1 MGHRPPRRSPASTAP
16 QRTTNA
22 PTPYLRVSRSS
33 MGLIPSSRYWR
44 RFGPSTG
51 SVITRRRPRRSA
63 RRSSVICATCST
75 SMPTIGSRWFTRR
88 RWKAACGPSIISA
101 RRGSMRKQP
110 NAIPRSTRMNTI
122 QHLLVR
128 ASMVLVAAALT
139 AAATH
144 AATYK
149 FADQGDT
156 TSMDPHSLN
165 ESLQLSLLGNIYEPL
180 VGRGKKL
187 ELLPLLATSWKQTE
201 PTVWRFNLR
210 RNVKFHDGTPFTAD
224 DVIFSYERSKTD
236 GSDMKTK
243 IATVKEMRKIDDYT
257 VDFVTNDPF
266 PILPD
271 TLNTWFIVSKAWC
284 EKNNATTPVDVRKGK
299 ENAATLRS
307 NGTGPFMLKSREPG
321 VRTVFVNNP
330 AYWEKIESNV
340 TEAIFTPI
348 KNDATRVAALISGD
362 IDMMEPV
369 PLQDIEKLKA
379 APALNV
385 LQGPE
390 LRTIFLGMD
399 QARDELL
406 FSNIKGK
413 NPFKDKRVRQAFY
426 QAIDIEAIR
435 SRIMRG
441 AATPTN
447 LMIAP
452 GIRGFVPDMN
462 KRMPH
467 DAAAAKRLLADAGY
481 PDGFE
486 VGMNCPNDRYVND
499 SAICQAITAMLAQ
512 IGIKVNLMA
521 ETKVTYFP
529 KILSR
534 NTSFYMLGWTPDS
547 YDAQNALFALIM
559 TPSPAGQGLFN
570 LGTYSNK
577 RVDELS
583 AQIASEL
590 DQTKRNAMIAE
601 AFKIHSDDIGHIPL
615 HQQALAWAMKKNVEL
630 VQLADNFN
638 LLKWVVIK

>member
-1 MGHRPPRRSPASTAP
+1 M
-16 QRTTNA
+16 
-22 PTPYLRVSRSS
+22 
-33 MGLIPSSRYWR
+33 
-44 RFGPSTG
+44 
-51 SVITRRRPRRSA
+51 
-63 RRSSVICATCST
+63 
-75 SMPTIGSRWFTRR
+75 
-88 RWKAACGPSIISA
+88 
-101 RRGSMRKQP
+101 
-110 NAIPRSTRMNTI
+110 NAIH
-122 QHLLVR
+122 HLLLR
-128 ASMVLVAAALT
+128 ASVVLLAAALT
-139 AAATH
+139 TVGASAAPFR
-144 AATYK
+144 
-149 FADQGDT
+149 FADQGDAV
-156 TSMDPHSLN
+156 SMDPHALN
-165 ESLQLSLLGNIYEPL
+165 ESLQLTLNANIFEPL

-187 ELLPLLATSWKQTE
+187 ELIPLLATSWKQTA
-201 PTVWRFNLR
+201 PTVWRFTLR
-210 RNVKFHDGTPFTAD
+210 QNVKFHDGTPFNAD
-224 DVIFSYERSKTD
+224 DVIFSYERSKAE

-243 IATVKEMRKIDDYT
+243 IGPIKEIRKIDDYT
-257 VDFVTNDPF
+257 VDFVTGDPF

-271 TLNTWFIVSKAWC
+271 TINTWFIMSKVWC
-284 EKNNATTPVDVRKGK
+284 EKNNAAQPVDVRKGK
-299 ENAATLRS
+299 ENAATLRA

-321 VRTVFVNNP
+321 VRTVFVP
-330 AYWEKIESNV
+330 FPGYWDKVESNI
-340 TEAIFTPI
+340 TEAVFTPI

-379 APALNV
+379 APNLNV

-399 QARDELL
+399 QSRDELL

-426 QAIDIEAIR
+426 QAIDIEAIKT
-435 SRIMRG
+435 RIMRG

-452 GIRGFVPDMN
+452 DVKGFIPALN
-462 KRMPH
+462 KRLPH
-467 DAAAAKRLLADAGY
+467 DVAAAKKLMADAGY

-499 SAICQAITAMLAQ
+499 SAICQAIAAMLAQ
-512 IGIKVNLMA
+512 IGVKVNLMA

-547 YDAQNALFALIM
+547 YDAQNALYALIM

-583 AQIASEL
+583 VAIASEL
-590 DQTKRNAMIAE
+590 DQPKRNAMIAE

-615 HQQALAWAMKKNVEL
+615 HQQALAWAAKKNI
-630 VQLADNFN
+630 QLIQMADNYNF
-638 LLKWVVIK
+638 LKWVVVK

>member
-1 MGHRPPRRSPASTAP
+1 MSTN
-16 QRTTNA
+16 Q
-22 PTPYLRVSRSS
+22 
-33 MGLIPSSRYWR
+33 
-44 RFGPSTG
+44 
-51 SVITRRRPRRSA
+51 
-63 RRSSVICATCST
+63 
-75 SMPTIGSRWFTRR
+75 
-88 RWKAACGPSIISA
+88 K
-101 RRGSMRKQP
+101 
-110 NAIPRSTRMNTI
+110 
-122 QHLLVR
+122 LLAR
-128 ASMVLVAAALT
+128 ASMVLVAATLT
-139 AAATH
+139 AFSASAATFR
-144 AATYK
+144 Y
-149 FADQGDT
+149 ADQGDAV
-156 TSMDPHSLN
+156 SMDPHALN
-165 ESLQLSLLGNIYEPL
+165 ESLQLTIVANVFEPL

-187 ELLPLLATSWKQTE
+187 ELVPLLATSWKQTS

-210 RNVKFHDGTPFTAD
+210 QNVKFHDGTPFNAD
-224 DVIFSYERSKTD
+224 DVIFSYERSKAE

-243 IATVKEMRKIDDYT
+243 IGTVKEVKKIDDYT
-257 VDFVTNDPF
+257 VDFVTNEPF

-271 TLNTWFIVSKAWC
+271 TINTWYIMSKVWC
-284 EKNNATTPVDVRKGK
+284 EKNNSTAPVDVRKGK
-299 ENAATLRS
+299 ENAATLRA
-307 NGTGPFMLKSREPG
+307 NGTGPFILKSREPG
-321 VRTVFVNNP
+321 VRTVFSSFP
-330 AYWEKIESNV
+330 GYWDKVESNV
-340 TEAIFTPI
+340 TEATFTPI
-348 KNDATRVAALISGD
+348 KNDATRVAALVSGD

-379 APALNV
+379 APNLKV

-399 QARDELL
+399 QSRDELL
-406 FSNIKGK
+406 FSNVKGK

-426 QAIDIEAIR
+426 QAIDIEAIKT
-435 SRIMRG
+435 RIMRG

-452 GIRGFVPDMN
+452 GIKGFVPELN
-462 KRMPH
+462 KRLPH
-467 DAAAAKRLLADAGY
+467 DAAAAKKLLADAGY
-481 PDGFE
+481 SDGFE